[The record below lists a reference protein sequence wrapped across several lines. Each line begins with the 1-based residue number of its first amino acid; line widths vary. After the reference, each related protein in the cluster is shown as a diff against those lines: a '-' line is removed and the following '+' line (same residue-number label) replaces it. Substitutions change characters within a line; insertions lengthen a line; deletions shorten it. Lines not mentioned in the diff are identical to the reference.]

1 MNIYN
6 IAERILKKIPEGL
19 SDLEKARF
27 VYLELGKMVSFNE
40 EYWFGNS
47 KIKNKIYKS
56 QTKIEDLKDIK
67 NNKIIC
73 VSLSNLYNY
82 MMGRIGIKA
91 VQAHDVNDSR
101 HVYSEFEIDGKRY
114 KADLQK
120 DLHFIQTKRR
130 TWEFGEIDVSVAD
143 SEVNTEEIE
152 KIDAKIGYSYQGE
165 KNFRRLI
172 ANIENEIK
180 KVDELDKKMNIILN
194 KISEYE
200 DISKM
205 GYSEKIWYYYYI
217 IKRMLTLQ
225 EKKRECEN
233 QLYTEDNDKRKYT
246 CCISVLK
253 RDGDFYR
260 MIYSEKNGKF
270 IPVEDEIL
278 IELIEDGLK
287 TCRNEKIP
295 GLKKKMKELNN
306 KNNVKNNEFSR

>member
-306 KNNVKNNEFSR
+306 KNNAKNNEFSR

>member
-130 TWEFGEIDVSVAD
+130 TWEFGEIDISVAD

-253 RDGDFYR
+253 RDGEFYR

-270 IPVEDEIL
+270 IPVEDKIL

-295 GLKKKMKELNN
+295 GLKKKMKELKN

>member
-1 MNIYN
+1 
-6 IAERILKKIPEGL
+6 
-19 SDLEKARF
+19 
-27 VYLELGKMVSFNE
+27 
-40 EYWFGNS
+40 
-47 KIKNKIYKS
+47 
-56 QTKIEDLKDIK
+56 
-67 NNKIIC
+67 
-73 VSLSNLYNY
+73 
-82 MMGRIGIKA
+82 MGRIGIKA

-130 TWEFGEIDVSVAD
+130 TWEFGEIDVLVAD

-253 RDGDFYR
+253 RDGEFYR

-295 GLKKKMKELNN
+295 GLKKKMKELKN

>member
-40 EYWFGNS
+40 EYWFGNN

-130 TWEFGEIDVSVAD
+130 TWEFGEIDISVAD

-253 RDGDFYR
+253 RDGEFYR

-295 GLKKKMKELNN
+295 GLKKKMKELKN

>member
-40 EYWFGNS
+40 EYWFGNN

-130 TWEFGEIDVSVAD
+130 TWEFGEIDVLVAD

-253 RDGDFYR
+253 RDGEFYR

-295 GLKKKMKELNN
+295 GLKKKMKELKN

>member
-40 EYWFGNS
+40 EYWFGNN

-130 TWEFGEIDVSVAD
+130 TWEFGEIDVLVAD

-253 RDGDFYR
+253 RDGEFYR

>member
-6 IAERILKKIPEGL
+6 IAERILKNIPEGL

-40 EYWFGNS
+40 EYCFGNS

-56 QTKIEDLKDIK
+56 QTKIEDLKNIK
-67 NNKIIC
+67 DNKIIC
-73 VSLSNLYNY
+73 VSLSNLYNC
-82 MMGRIGIKA
+82 MMEKIGIKA
-91 VQAHDVNDSR
+91 VQAHDINDSR
-101 HVYSEFEIDGKRY
+101 HAYSEFEIDGKRY
-114 KADLQK
+114 KADLQR
-120 DLHFIQTKRR
+120 DLHFIQTRSR
-130 TWEFGEIDVSVAD
+130 TWEFGEIDVSVAE
-143 SEVNTEEIE
+143 SKVNTEEIE

-165 KNFRRLI
+165 RDFQRFM
-172 ANIENEIK
+172 ANIENEIRT
-180 KVDELDKKMNIILN
+180 VDELDKKMNIILN

-205 GYSEKIWYYYYI
+205 EYSEKIWYYYYI

-253 RDGDFYR
+253 RDGEFYR

-278 IELIEDGLK
+278 IKLIKDGLK
-287 TCRNEKIP
+287 TCKNEKIP
-295 GLKKKMKELNN
+295 GLNKKMKKLE
-306 KNNVKNNEFSR
+306 NEQKRGEI

>member
-40 EYWFGNS
+40 EYWFGNN

-130 TWEFGEIDVSVAD
+130 TWEFGEIDVLVAD

-205 GYSEKIWYYYYI
+205 GYSEKIWYYHYI

-253 RDGDFYR
+253 RDGEFYR

-295 GLKKKMKELNN
+295 GLKKKMKELKN

>member
-253 RDGDFYR
+253 RDGEFYR

>member
-205 GYSEKIWYYYYI
+205 EYSEKIWYYYYI

-253 RDGDFYR
+253 RDGEFYR

-278 IELIEDGLK
+278 IELIKDGLK

-295 GLKKKMKELNN
+295 GLKKKMKELKN

>member
-253 RDGDFYR
+253 RNGEFYR

-295 GLKKKMKELNN
+295 GLKKKMKELKN

>member
-40 EYWFGNS
+40 EYWFGNN

-180 KVDELDKKMNIILN
+180 KVDELDKKMNIILK

-253 RDGDFYR
+253 RDGEFYR

-295 GLKKKMKELNN
+295 GLKKKMKELKN

>member
-1 MNIYN
+1 MT
-6 IAERILKKIPEGL
+6 ECGILKKIPEGL

-40 EYWFGNS
+40 EYWFGNN

-130 TWEFGEIDVSVAD
+130 TWEFGEIDVLVAD

-172 ANIENEIK
+172 AKIENEIK

-253 RDGDFYR
+253 RDGEFYR

-295 GLKKKMKELNN
+295 GLKKKMKELKN

>member
-295 GLKKKMKELNN
+295 GLKKKMKELKN

>member
-6 IAERILKKIPEGL
+6 IAELILKKIPEGL

-253 RDGDFYR
+253 RDGEFYR

-295 GLKKKMKELNN
+295 GLKKKMKELKN

>member
-40 EYWFGNS
+40 EYWFGNG

-253 RDGDFYR
+253 RDGEFYR

-295 GLKKKMKELNN
+295 GLKKKMKELKN

>member
-1 MNIYN
+1 MV
-6 IAERILKKIPEGL
+6 
-19 SDLEKARF
+19 LEKARF

-130 TWEFGEIDVSVAD
+130 TWEFGEIDVLVAD

-165 KNFRRLI
+165 KNSSSAI
-172 ANIENEIK
+172 AFFGFNFL
-180 KVDELDKKMNIILN
+180 VDFSFLERTFCLLLTVSFSSVFFLDFNFL
-194 KISEYE
+194 
-200 DISKM
+200 
-205 GYSEKIWYYYYI
+205 
-217 IKRMLTLQ
+217 
-225 EKKRECEN
+225 
-233 QLYTEDNDKRKYT
+233 
-246 CCISVLK
+246 
-253 RDGDFYR
+253 
-260 MIYSEKNGKF
+260 
-270 IPVEDEIL
+270 P
-278 IELIEDGLK
+278 
-287 TCRNEKIP
+287 
-295 GLKKKMKELNN
+295 
-306 KNNVKNNEFSR
+306 

>member
-1 MNIYN
+1 
-6 IAERILKKIPEGL
+6 
-19 SDLEKARF
+19 
-27 VYLELGKMVSFNE
+27 
-40 EYWFGNS
+40 
-47 KIKNKIYKS
+47 
-56 QTKIEDLKDIK
+56 
-67 NNKIIC
+67 
-73 VSLSNLYNY
+73 

-253 RDGDFYR
+253 RDGEFYR

-295 GLKKKMKELNN
+295 GLKKKMKELKN

>member
-130 TWEFGEIDVSVAD
+130 TWEFGEIDVLVAD

-253 RDGDFYR
+253 RDGEFYR

>member
-40 EYWFGNS
+40 EYWFGNN

-205 GYSEKIWYYYYI
+205 EYSEKIWYYYYI

-253 RDGDFYR
+253 RDGEFYR

-295 GLKKKMKELNN
+295 GLKKKMKELKN

>member
-40 EYWFGNS
+40 EYWFGNN

-172 ANIENEIK
+172 TNIENEIK

-205 GYSEKIWYYYYI
+205 EYSEKIWYYYYI

-253 RDGDFYR
+253 RDGEFYR

-295 GLKKKMKELNN
+295 GLKKKMKELKN

>member
-47 KIKNKIYKS
+47 NIKNKIYKS

-172 ANIENEIK
+172 TNIENEIK

-205 GYSEKIWYYYYI
+205 EYSEKIWYYYYI

-253 RDGDFYR
+253 RDGEFYR

-295 GLKKKMKELNN
+295 GLKKKMKELKN

>member
-40 EYWFGNS
+40 EYWFGNN

-253 RDGDFYR
+253 RDGEFYR

-295 GLKKKMKELNN
+295 GLKKKMKELKN

>member
-130 TWEFGEIDVSVAD
+130 TWEFREIDVLVAD

-253 RDGDFYR
+253 RDGEFYR

-295 GLKKKMKELNN
+295 GLKKKMKELKN

>member
-130 TWEFGEIDVSVAD
+130 TGEFGEIDVSVAD

-253 RDGDFYR
+253 RDGEFYR

-295 GLKKKMKELNN
+295 GLKKKLKELKN

>member
-130 TWEFGEIDVSVAD
+130 TWEFGEIDVLVAD

-253 RDGDFYR
+253 RDGEFYR

-295 GLKKKMKELNN
+295 GLKKKMKELKN

>member
-253 RDGDFYR
+253 RDGEFYR

-270 IPVEDEIL
+270 IPVEDKIL

-295 GLKKKMKELNN
+295 GLKKKMKELKN

>member
-172 ANIENEIK
+172 TNIENEIK

-205 GYSEKIWYYYYI
+205 EYSEKIWYYYYI

-253 RDGDFYR
+253 RDGEFYR

-295 GLKKKMKELNN
+295 GLKKKMKELKN

>member
-253 RDGDFYR
+253 RDGEFYR

-295 GLKKKMKELNN
+295 GLKKKMKELKN